1 MLCDGFWYNGNMIT
15 SLLGLLSHL
24 LFIYLSHSLLIS
36 VIDWSKLV
44 RGTAENQGKIRLLI
58 LFLAIALGY
67 IVSGFFLDILSMS
80 RSLVQGL

>member
-1 MLCDGFWYNGNMIT
+1 MIT

-24 LFIYLSHSLLIS
+24 LFIYLSHTLLIS
-36 VIDWSKLV
+36 VIDWSRFVK
-44 RGTAENQGKIRLLI
+44 GTAENQGKIRLLI